1 MSIKYQHIVDKTKGK
16 ARKRVKLPQKIQDY
30 MVNLTIDLKEAQIN
44 LGQLETVKM
53 NLWQSF
59 DSLKQIV
66 RILREKKLLG
76 KYEDWCDLMC
86 EDCKYKKKLIQNVI
100 KLELEGT
107 VKGEGDEKEIVFGYN
122 DWELFLDRVNEKPP
136 KPKKEEKP
144 GKLKQKKKRRVRCKV
159 CNELVDHI
167 RNHKCKAVKQ

>member
-1 MSIKYQHIVDKTKGK
+1 MSRIYQNVVNKTKNK
-16 ARKRVKLPQKIQDY
+16 ARKRVKLPQEIQDY
-30 MVNLTIDLKEAQIN
+30 MTNLTIDLKEAQIN
-44 LGQLETVKM
+44 LAKTEAVKM

-66 RILREKKLLG
+66 RILREKDLLG
-76 KYEDWCDLMC
+76 KFEDWKDLMC

-100 KLELEGT
+100 RLELEGT
-107 VKGEGDEKEIVFGYN
+107 VKGEGKEKEIVFN
-122 DWELFLDRVNEKPP
+122 FDDWELFLDRVNEKPP

-144 GKLKQKKKRRVRCKV
+144 GKQKKKKKRRVRCNV
-159 CNELVDHI
+159 CNELVDYI

>member
-1 MSIKYQHIVDKTKGK
+1 IVDKTKGK

-144 GKLKQKKKRRVRCKV
+144 GKQKKKKKRRVRCKV